1 MARNRPDKE
10 SRRRVEETSNL
21 RDSNS
26 MPTPQSSL
34 SLANTTRTPSTAS
47 PWRQNTG
54 NRSPSGSTPSSGS
67 SFNKDLSVRLPPIA
81 SMPRVNSTVP
91 RVPARVGNDAGR
103 INHALEPLLQAAG
116 GNESQH
122 NAAAERFPGQILEHL
137 NTILERQQ
145 ALNKRLKQRIMA
157 VEEQGQN
164 GQEKKTSK
172 RLPKALTV
180 R

>member
-1 MARNRPDKE
+1 
-10 SRRRVEETSNL
+10 
-21 RDSNS
+21 
-26 MPTPQSSL
+26 MP
-34 SLANTTRTPSTAS
+34 
-47 PWRQNTG
+47 
-54 NRSPSGSTPSSGS
+54 
-67 SFNKDLSVRLPPIA
+67 LPPIA

-91 RVPARVGNDAGR
+91 RVPARAGNDAGR
-103 INHALEPLLQAAG
+103 INHVLEPLLQAAG

-122 NAAAERFPGQILEHL
+122 NAAAERCPGQILEHLNNL

-145 ALNKRLKQRIMA
+145 ALNKRLKHRIMA

-164 GQEKKTSK
+164 GREKKTSK